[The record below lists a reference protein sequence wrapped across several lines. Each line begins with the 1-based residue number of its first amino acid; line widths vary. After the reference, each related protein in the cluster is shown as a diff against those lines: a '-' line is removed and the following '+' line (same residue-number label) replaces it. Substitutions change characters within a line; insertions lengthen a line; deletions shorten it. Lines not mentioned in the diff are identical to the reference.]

1 MSLVAAPRANN
12 LSQLNTVTEIKYS
25 KRNSTARDHSMIA
38 ARSET
43 PVHAP
48 ALSSGTVQDGLLD
61 NPTAATADH
70 EVVDFPTLRVQS
82 PARPNL
88 IAPSGAPHGAS
99 APPCYALPISV
110 CRLPVLVR
118 PLGSAHAHNGVSS
131 ATMYVEM
138 PDRSLESDP
147 PDGVTADL
155 DLNCIKL
162 IPESWWASPNVVG
175 LPRTHDG

>member
-1 MSLVAAPRANN
+1 
-12 LSQLNTVTEIKYS
+12 
-25 KRNSTARDHSMIA
+25 
-38 ARSET
+38 
-43 PVHAP
+43 
-48 ALSSGTVQDGLLD
+48 
-61 NPTAATADH
+61 
-70 EVVDFPTLRVQS
+70 
-82 PARPNL
+82 
-88 IAPSGAPHGAS
+88 
-99 APPCYALPISV
+99 V

-131 ATMYVEM
+131 ATLYVEM

-162 IPESWWASPNVVG
+162 TPESWRASPNVVG

>member
-1 MSLVAAPRANN
+1 MGVA
-12 LSQLNTVTEIKYS
+12 IK
-25 KRNSTARDHSMIA
+25 
-38 ARSET
+38 ARSAQEAIRKPT
-43 PVHAP
+43 HSYPEARPDATSATAAVRAQVVRRGP
-48 ALSSGTVQDGLLD
+48 YGEGLLD

-82 PARPNL
+82 PARLNL

-99 APPCYALPISV
+99 APSCYALPISV
-110 CRLPVLVR
+110 CRFPVLVR

-131 ATMYVEM
+131 ATLYVEM

-147 PDGVTADL
+147 PDGVTGWF
-155 DLNCIKL
+155 DLNCIRL
-162 IPESWWASPNVVG
+162 TPESWRASPNVVG